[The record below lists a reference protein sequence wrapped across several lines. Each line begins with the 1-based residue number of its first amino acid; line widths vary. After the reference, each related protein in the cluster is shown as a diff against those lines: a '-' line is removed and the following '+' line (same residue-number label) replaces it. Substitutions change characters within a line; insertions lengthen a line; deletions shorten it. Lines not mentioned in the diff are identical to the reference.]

1 MREFKFAKLVRDKII
16 QGIIDAGNTPDWR
29 TLSDE
34 KYIIEL
40 KKKVFEEAQ
49 EIPSA
54 QGEDLIKELADVQE
68 IIDNLLLALNV
79 TKEEFQYIQNKKND
93 KAGSFKNKQ
102 YIESVKAKDDSEW
115 IDYYLASPEKYPEIK

>member
-16 QGIIDAGNTPDWR
+16 QGIIDAGNTTDWR
-29 TLSDE
+29 TLSDKE
-34 KYIIEL
+34 YIIEL

-79 TKEEFQYIQNKKND
+79 TKEEFQDIQNKKND

>member
-79 TKEEFQYIQNKKND
+79 TKEEFQDIQNKKND